1 MNCLTGGNVK
11 NPTRLSK
18 LYVYQKVIIVFTAL
32 IIPVY
37 FVNLLMNMM
46 GQSFIKQ
53 EYTNSILSKVQFY
66 SNQLDD
72 QISFIRNQQLQAVN
86 DSDLQKLNFLSGTL
100 DVFEEIQLVNRV
112 KERLST
118 IQNSSEYL
126 LNTGVY
132 MKSFGR
138 TISTQNGINKLPNQE
153 YETISKLYSN
163 SKESS
168 IYYQDG
174 RLFFIES
181 GNNSSVIVYLELS
194 VKKLEKTLD
203 QLVGNYGYS
212 GAFITNEDFSYY
224 VSAKQED
231 AIVNRIHDNF
241 SKEQNLKNFDSRILK
256 FGDQSYRITYNQ
268 ISTLGL
274 TLFSYVSQDELT
286 GSLKKFNVWL
296 LIMSIISMAIILVF
310 SFSVKLM
317 IHNPLKELIAAFK
330 TLETDNLDIL
340 IRPKNDIEFG
350 YLYRSFDRMI
360 EKLKQSIQQN
370 FEQKLALQHSE
381 LKQLQSQIKPH
392 FLYNGFFNI
401 YMMCKAKD
409 YERVATLAQKLG
421 SYYQFVTRSGVDE
434 VPFAMEY
441 RHAMDYVEI
450 QHIRFSNRIQVVA
463 NEIPD
468 ACKHLMVPRLIL
480 QPIIENTF
488 EHAFENERHGGN
500 IHITVTCEKNSLCIC
515 VEDDGNKLTDDSL
528 HSLQEKLL
536 HSSHVLE
543 KTGIINVCRRIQL
556 EYGPNSGVFVSRSL
570 HGGLKAEVIIH
581 FNYGGGSDV

>member
-1 MNCLTGGNVK
+1 MIK
-11 NPTRLSK
+11 ITRIPK
-18 LYVYQKVIIVFTAL
+18 LYVYQKVIIVFAAL

-37 FVNLLMNMM
+37 IVNLLMNMM

-53 EYTNSILSKVQFY
+53 EFSDSIQSKVQFY

-86 DSDLQKLNFLSGTL
+86 DSELQKLNFLSGTL

-138 TISTQNGINKLPNQE
+138 TISTQSGINKLPNQE
-153 YETISKLYSN
+153 YEIISKLYLK
-163 SKESS
+163 SKKSS
-168 IYYQDG
+168 IYYYEG
-174 RLFFIES
+174 RLFFIEAA
-181 GNNSSVIVYLELS
+181 NNSSVIVYMELS
-194 VKKLEKTLD
+194 VKKLEKTLE

-212 GAFITNEDFSYY
+212 GAFITNESFSYY
-224 VSAKQED
+224 ISPKHED
-231 AIVNRIHDNF
+231 AIVKKIYDNV
-241 SKEQNLKNFDSRILK
+241 SLEANNKNDESHILK
-256 FGDQSYRITYNQ
+256 LGDQSYRITYNR

-274 TLFSYVSQDELT
+274 TLYSYINQNELT
-286 GSLKKFNVWL
+286 GSLKTFNIWL
-296 LIMSIISMAIILVF
+296 LVMSLISIVIILVF

-317 IHNPLKELIAAFK
+317 IHNPLKELIAAFR

-350 YLYRSFDRMI
+350 YLYRSFD
-360 EKLKQSIQQN
+360 KLIDKLRQSIRQN
-370 FEQKLALQHSE
+370 YEQKMALQHSE

-409 YERVATLAQKLG
+409 YETVATLAQKLG
-421 SYYQFVTRSGVDE
+421 SYYQFVTRNGADE
-434 VPFAMEY
+434 VPFDMEY

-450 QHIRFSNRIQVVA
+450 QRIRFSNRIHVVA
-463 NEIPD
+463 GEIPD
-468 ACKHLMVPRLIL
+468 ACKPLMVPRLIL

-488 EHAFENERHGGN
+488 EHAFENERKGGN
-500 IHITVTCEKNSLCIC
+500 IRITVTYEKKCLRVC
-515 VEDDGNKLTDDSL
+515 VEDDGNKLTDDL
-528 HSLQEKLL
+528 IHSLQEKLA
-536 HSSHVLE
+536 HSSIVLE

-556 EYGPNSGVFVSRSL
+556 EYGKPSGVFVSRSE

>member
-1 MNCLTGGNVK
+1 MIKT
-11 NPTRLSK
+11 TRIPK
-18 LYVYQKVIIVFTAL
+18 LYVYQKVIIVFAAL

-37 FVNLLMNMM
+37 FVNLLMNMK

-53 EYTNSILSKVQFY
+53 EFSDSIQSKAQFY

-72 QISFIRNQQLQAVN
+72 QISFIRNQQLQVVN

-118 IQNSSEYL
+118 IQNSSDYL

-138 TISTQNGINKLPNQE
+138 TISTQSGINKLPNQE
-153 YETISKLYSN
+153 YEIIGKLYSN
-163 SKESS
+163 SNKSS
-168 IYYQDG
+168 IYYQGG
-174 RLFFIES
+174 RLFFIEAA
-181 GNNSSVIVYLELS
+181 NNSSVIVYLELS

-224 VSAKQED
+224 ISSKHDDSIVRKIQDNVS
-231 AIVNRIHDNF
+231 V
-241 SKEQNLKNFDSRILK
+241 EQSNKNDDSHILK
-256 FGDQSYRITYNQ
+256 FGDQSYRITYNH

-274 TLFSYVSQDELT
+274 SLYSYMNQNELT
-286 GSLKKFNVWL
+286 GSLKTFNIWL
-296 LIMSIISMAIILVF
+296 LVMSLVSVVIIIVF

-317 IHNPLKELIAAFK
+317 IHNPLKELIAAFR

-350 YLYRSFDRMI
+350 YLYRSFDKMI
-360 EKLKQSIQQN
+360 DKLRQSIRQN
-370 FEQKLALQHSE
+370 YEQKMALQHSE

-409 YERVATLAQKLG
+409 YETVATLAQKLG
-421 SYYQFVTRSGVDE
+421 SYYQFVTRSGADE
-434 VPFAMEY
+434 VPFDMEY

-450 QHIRFSNRIQVVA
+450 QRIRFSNRIHVVA
-463 NEIPD
+463 GEIPD

-488 EHAFENERHGGN
+488 EHAFENERKGGN
-500 IHITVTCEKNSLCIC
+500 IHITVTYEKKSLYIC
-515 VEDDGNKLTDDSL
+515 VEDDGNKLTDER
-528 HSLQEKLL
+528 LQALQKKLANC
-536 HSSHVLE
+536 SIVLE

-556 EYGPNSGVFVSRSL
+556 EYGKPSGVFVSRSE

>member
-1 MNCLTGGNVK
+1 MIK
-11 NPTRLSK
+11 KTRVPK
-18 LYVYQKVIIVFTAL
+18 LYVYQKVIIVFAAL

-37 FVNLLMNMM
+37 FVNLLMNMK

-53 EYTNSILSKVQFY
+53 EFSDSIQSKVQFY

-72 QISFIRNQQLQAVN
+72 QISFIRNQQLQVVN

-118 IQNSSEYL
+118 IQNSSDYL

-138 TISTQNGINKLPNQE
+138 TISTQSGINKLPNQE
-153 YETISKLYSN
+153 YEIIGKLYSN
-163 SKESS
+163 SKKSS
-168 IYYQDG
+168 IYYYEG
-174 RLFFIES
+174 RLFFIEAA
-181 GNNSSVIVYLELS
+181 NNSSVIVYLELS

-224 VSAKQED
+224 ISAKQD
-231 AIVNRIHDNF
+231 DSIVRKIHDNV
-241 SKEQNLKNFDSRILK
+241 SVQQNNKDDDSHILK
-256 FGDQSYRITYNQ
+256 FGDQSYRITYNH

-274 TLFSYVSQDELT
+274 SLYSYMNQNELT
-286 GSLKKFNVWL
+286 GSLKTFNIWL
-296 LIMSIISMAIILVF
+296 LVMSLVSVVIIVVF

-317 IHNPLKELIAAFK
+317 IHNPLKELIAAFR

-350 YLYRSFDRMI
+350 YLYRSFDKMI
-360 EKLKQSIQQN
+360 DKLRQSIRQN
-370 FEQKLALQHSE
+370 YEQKMALQHSE

-409 YERVATLAQKLG
+409 YETVATLAQKLG
-421 SYYQFVTRSGVDE
+421 SYYQFVTRSGADE
-434 VPFAMEY
+434 VPFDKEY

-450 QHIRFSNRIQVVA
+450 QRIRFSNRIHVVTG
-463 NEIPD
+463 EIPD

-488 EHAFENERHGGN
+488 EHAFENERKGGN
-500 IHITVTCEKNSLCIC
+500 IHITVTYEKKNLCIC
-515 VEDDGNKLTDDSL
+515 VEDDGNKLTDESL
-528 HSLQEKLL
+528 HALQKKLANC
-536 HSSHVLE
+536 SIVVE

-556 EYGPNSGVFVSRSL
+556 EYGKPSGVFVSRSE